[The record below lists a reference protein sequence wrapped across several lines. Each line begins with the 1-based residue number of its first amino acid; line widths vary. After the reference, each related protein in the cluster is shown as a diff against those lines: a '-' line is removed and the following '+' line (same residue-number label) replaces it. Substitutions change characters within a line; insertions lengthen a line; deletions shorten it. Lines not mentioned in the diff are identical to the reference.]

1 MVSMY
6 KVYLFKLAIIVNIE
20 VQVFGWAARSR
31 QLALV
36 VTMLIIYSIDRWNL
50 INMVILI
57 RRIITKR
64 ITINKFYK
72 VFKAQPT

>member
-1 MVSMY
+1 M
-6 KVYLFKLAIIVNIE
+6 
-20 VQVFGWAARSR
+20 FGQAARSR

-36 VTMLIIYSIDRWNL
+36 VTMLIMYSINKWNL
-50 INMVILI
+50 INIVMLV

-64 ITINKFYK
+64 MTINKFYK